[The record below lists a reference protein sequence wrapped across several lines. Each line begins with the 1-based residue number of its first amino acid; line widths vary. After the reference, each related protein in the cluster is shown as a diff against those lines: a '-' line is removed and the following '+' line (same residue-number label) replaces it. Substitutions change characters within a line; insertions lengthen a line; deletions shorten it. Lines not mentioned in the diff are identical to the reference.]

1 MREITTEKVIKET
14 IYIAEDGTIFSD
26 KKQCKAYEYKSQI
39 EVFTFEGYSATLCY
53 IKNETEFELLL
64 NKLDS
69 FTDNIHYTCGFGFE
83 TFGAGWYIYYCDV
96 LKNKYIFDNY
106 IHYLNNLKQKVD
118 NYVQNGKNM
127 VRSIQ

>member
-1 MREITTEKVIKET
+1 MREITIEKVIKET
-14 IYIAEDGTIFSD
+14 TYIAEDGTVFTN
-26 KKQCKAYEYKSQI
+26 KEQCKAHERKSPI
-39 EVFTFEGYSATLCY
+39 GVLTFEGYSATLCY

-69 FTDNIHYTCGFGFE
+69 FTYNVHYTCGFDFE

-118 NYVQNGKNM
+118 DYVQNGKNM
-127 VRSIQ
+127 VRSIL